1 MKKLGLAAVAGTIII
16 SGLLAG
22 CSSGS
27 SGDDANTI
35 TVWAM
40 GEEGKALPK
49 LAEQYEKEN
58 EGVNVKVQAIPWDT
72 AHDKLL
78 TAVASKN
85 GPDVVQMGTSWMPEF
100 VEAGALANMKDFVK
114 DYPELDPSNFYEGSV
129 ETVQFED
136 GLYGAPWYVD
146 TRVLYYRKDALEK
159 VGYPEAPKT
168 WDELED
174 ASKKLAARDGEDM
187 YGITL
192 DTNDQMLSFMFARQN
207 GSELLTENQEPLFD
221 QPEFIESAEYLTNYF
236 TEGYAP
242 VDLGLDV
249 VQAFGA
255 EEPNVPMFISGPWMI
270 NIINDQMPDIEEKWG
285 TAVLPAKE
293 NNISFLG
300 GSNLSIFESSEKKDE
315 AAKFI
320 AYMSKPETQ
329 TEWMEMTKSL
339 PSTKATWAENE
350 TLKNDEKLKTFGEQ
364 MEAAEPM
371 PMMTTWE
378 KVAQTYLQSF
388 EKMYRGAATVE
399 DEVKVF
405 QEKAKSI
412 LK

>member
-1 MKKLGLAAVAGTIII
+1 
-16 SGLLAG
+16 
-22 CSSGS
+22 
-27 SGDDANTI
+27 
-35 TVWAM
+35 
-40 GEEGKALPK
+40 
-49 LAEQYEKEN
+49 
-58 EGVNVKVQAIPWDT
+58 
-72 AHDKLL
+72 
-78 TAVASKN
+78 
-85 GPDVVQMGTSWMPEF
+85 
-100 VEAGALANMKDFVK
+100 
-114 DYPELDPSNFYEGSV
+114 
-129 ETVQFED
+129 
-136 GLYGAPWYVD
+136 
-146 TRVLYYRKDALEK
+146 
-159 VGYPEAPKT
+159 
-168 WDELED
+168 
-174 ASKKLAARDGEDM
+174 
-187 YGITL
+187 ITL

-242 VDLGLDV
+242 IDLGLDV

-350 TLKNDEKLKTFGEQ
+350 TLKNDEKLRTFGEQ

-371 PMMTTWE
+371 PMMITWE